1 MPSPLHQSGGQRQWR
16 LRLALSCPSGKPL
29 VVHRF
34 LTLLLAAAA
43 GTAQAQTAP
52 GQTAPP
58 LPAAVPAA
66 VPAAMPAAVPVAPPV
81 TPPVILPEGDV
92 IAGPQ
97 SPLPD
102 LPGGESVAWPDV
114 ESTTSG
120 DGDAPDVAVRYTVEV
135 SGLTELGLEDEFRGL
150 SSLWLH
156 RGEETN
162 LAQLGRRI
170 SEDRDLVDLLLRSI
184 GHYGGQARIS
194 IAPGTAAQPAN
205 IVRVVAQPTNVVRV
219 VAQPGPVYN
228 FREITITAPPGQANN
243 TDPAPIVSRLLPIRV
258 GDAVEAARVQSAQD
272 GLPIRL
278 ADAGYPFARIAPPDI
293 TIDHASRDATLA
305 QSVDLGRRGV
315 FGAIRI
321 DDGVKG
327 MDSKHVAL
335 LARFKPGDRYSNAGR
350 EDLRRALVQT
360 GMFGA
365 VAIKPGEGAV
375 RDDGTQTVNL
385 DITSEAAP
393 MRTIALSGGFSTGQG
408 VRAEGSWTHRNLFP
422 PEGAFTARAV
432 AAQREQ
438 VAQVELRKRNFGQRD
453 RQLLATGGFSSSQ
466 QFAFAAETLGISAAL
481 ARESNILWQKDWTWS
496 IGAQALIT
504 SQRDRSVRGDPRRTF
519 TVLALPAS
527 ITWDRSD
534 DLLNPSRGFRLT
546 TRLSPEFTL
555 RNQSNFNY
563 LKAQFEA
570 TAYQPF
576 GDSLV
581 LAGRFHIGSIIGAN
595 RGVIAPD
602 RRFYAG
608 GGGSVRGYVFQGVG
622 PRNIDNVPTGGNSLT
637 ELAVEARYRFQAL
650 GQDLGIVAFVD
661 AGEVSS
667 GTAPAFD
674 RLSVGAGIGA
684 RFYTGFGPVRVDIAT
699 PVNPQAGD
707 PRLVFYVSIGQAF

>member
-1 MPSPLHQSGGQRQWR
+1 MPSPLHQSGSQSQRR
-16 LRLALSCPSGKPL
+16 VRLALSCPSGKPHL
-29 VVHRF
+29 VHRF
-34 LTLLLAAAA
+34 LPLLLATAAA
-43 GTAQAQTAP
+43 TAQAQTAP
-52 GQTAPP
+52 AEPPPPAPTAE
-58 LPAAVPAA
+58 PAV
-66 VPAAMPAAVPVAPPV
+66 PPV
-81 TPPVILPEGDV
+81 TDAIP
-92 IAGPQ
+92 GPQ
-97 SPLPD
+97 APLPD
-102 LPGGESVAWPDV
+102 LPGGEAVAWPDV
-114 ESTTSG
+114 ESTTG
-120 DGDAPDVAVRYTVEV
+120 GEAELPDAAIRYRVEV
-135 SGLTELGLEDEFRGL
+135 TGLAELGLDDEFRGL

-170 SEDRDLVDLLLRSI
+170 AEDRDLTELLLRSI
-184 GHYGGQARIS
+184 GHYGSQARIN
-194 IAPGTAAQPAN
+194 IEPAQAGQPS
-205 IVRVVAQPTNVVRV
+205 IVRVRAT
-219 VAQPGPVYN
+219 AGPIYN
-228 FREITITAPPGQANN
+228 FREITITAPDDALGP
-243 TDPAPIVSRLLPIRV
+243 DPARIVSRLLPIRV

-278 ADAGYPFARIAPPDI
+278 ADAGYPFARIAPRDI
-293 TIDHASRDATLA
+293 TIDHASRDATLV

-327 MDSKHVAL
+327 MDEKHVAL

-360 GMFGA
+360 GLFGA
-365 VAIKPGEGAV
+365 VAIKPAEGAV
-375 RDDGTQTVNL
+375 RDDGTQTVDL
-385 DITSEAAP
+385 DISSEAAP
-393 MRTIALSGGFSTGQG
+393 MRTIALAGGFSTGQG
-408 VRAEGSWTHRNLFP
+408 VRVEGSWTHRNLFP

-438 VAQVELRKRNFGQRD
+438 VAQLELRKRNFGQRD
-453 RQLLATGGFSSSQ
+453 RQLLVAGGLSANR
-466 QFAFAAETLGISAAL
+466 QFAFDSQTIGISASL
-481 ARESNILWQKDWTWS
+481 ARESNIIWQKDWTWS
-496 IGAQALIT
+496 VGAQMLVT
-504 SQRDRSVRGDPRRTF
+504 SQRDFSLPRSDPRSTF

-527 ITWDRSD
+527 VTWDRSD

-555 RNQSNFNY
+555 RNRSNFNY
-563 LKAQFEA
+563 FKAQFEA
-570 TAYQPF
+570 TAYKPI

-581 LAGRFHIGSIIGAN
+581 LAGRFHLGSIIGAN

-667 GTAPAFD
+667 GTTPAFD
-674 RLSVGAGIGA
+674 RLSLGAGIGA

-699 PVNPQAGD
+699 PVNPQKGD

>member
-1 MPSPLHQSGGQRQWR
+1 MPSPLHQSGGQRQRR
-16 LRLALSCPSGKPL
+16 LRLALSCPSGKPHL
-29 VVHRF
+29 VHRF
-34 LTLLLAAAA
+34 LPLLLATVA

-52 GQTAPP
+52 AGPPTPVPAAEPEAPP
-58 LPAAVPAA
+58 LADDIP
-66 VPAAMPAAVPVAPPV
+66 
-81 TPPVILPEGDV
+81 
-92 IAGPQ
+92 GPQ
-97 SPLPD
+97 APLPD
-102 LPGGESVAWPDV
+102 LPGGEAVAWPDV
-114 ESTTSG
+114 DSATGGEA
-120 DGDAPDVAVRYTVEV
+120 DAPDAAIRYRVEV
-135 SGLTELGLEDEFRGL
+135 SGLAELGLDDEFRGL

-170 SEDRDLVDLLLRSI
+170 AEDRDLTELLLRSI
-184 GHYGGQARIS
+184 GHYGSQARIS
-194 IAPGTAAQPAN
+194 IEPAQAGQPS
-205 IVRVVAQPTNVVRV
+205 IVRVRAT
-219 VAQPGPVYN
+219 PGPIYN
-228 FREITITAPPGQANN
+228 FREITITAPAGALGP
-243 TDPAPIVSRLLPIRV
+243 DPARTVSRLLPIRV

-293 TIDHASRDATLA
+293 TIDHASRDATLV
-305 QSVDLGRRGV
+305 QSIDLGRRGV

-327 MDSKHVAL
+327 MDEKHVAL
-335 LARFKPGDRYSNAGR
+335 LARFKPGVRYSNAGR

-360 GMFGA
+360 GLFGA
-365 VAIKPGEGAV
+365 VAIKPDEGAV
-375 RDDGTQTVNL
+375 REDGTQTVDL
-385 DITSEAAP
+385 DISSEAAP
-393 MRTIALSGGFSTGQG
+393 MRTIALAGGFSTGQG
-408 VRAEGSWTHRNLFP
+408 VRAEGSWTHRNMFP
-422 PEGAFTARAV
+422 PEGAFTARAMG
-432 AAQREQ
+432 AQREQ

-453 RQLLATGGFSSSQ
+453 RQLLVAGGFTASQ

-527 ITWDRSD
+527 VTWDRSD

-555 RNQSNFNY
+555 RDQSNFNY

-570 TAYQPF
+570 TAYKPF

-581 LAGRFHIGSIIGAN
+581 LAGRFHLGSIVGAN

-622 PRNIDNVPTGGNSLT
+622 PRNADNVPTGGNSLT

-661 AGEVSS
+661 AGEVST
-667 GTAPAFD
+667 GTTPAFD
-674 RLSVGAGIGA
+674 RLSLGAGIGA

-699 PVNPQAGD
+699 PVNPQKGD

>member
-1 MPSPLHQSGGQRQWR
+1 MPSPLHQSGDQRQSH
-16 LRLALSCPSGKPL
+16 LRLALSCPWGKPHL
-29 VVHRF
+29 VHWF
-34 LTLLLAAAA
+34 LPLLLATAA
-43 GTAQAQTAP
+43 GTAHAQTAP
-52 GQTAPP
+52 AQPAPPTLAAEPATAPATDMIP
-58 LPAAVPAA
+58 
-66 VPAAMPAAVPVAPPV
+66 
-81 TPPVILPEGDV
+81 
-92 IAGPQ
+92 GPQ

-102 LPGGESVAWPDV
+102 LPGGEAVAWPDIETTTGGDV
-114 ESTTSG
+114 E
-120 DGDAPDVAVRYTVEV
+120 APDAAIRYRVEV
-135 SGLTELGLEDEFRGL
+135 SGLAELGLDDEFRGL

-170 SEDRDLVDLLLRSI
+170 AEDRDLVDLLLRSI

-194 IAPGTAAQPAN
+194 IAPGTATQPAS
-205 IVRVVAQPTNVVRV
+205 IVRV
-219 VAQPGPVYN
+219 VAQPGPVYS
-228 FREITITAPPGQANN
+228 FREITITAPPAGVNSS
-243 TDPAPIVSRLLPIRV
+243 DPARPDPSRIVSRLLPIRV

-293 TIDHASRDATLA
+293 SIDHASRDATLV

-315 FGAIRI
+315 FGPIRI

-335 LARFKPGDRYSNAGR
+335 LARFKPSDRYSNAGR

-360 GMFGA
+360 GLFGA

-375 RDDGTQTVNL
+375 REDGTQTVEL
-385 DITSEAAP
+385 DISSEAAP
-393 MRTIALSGGFSTGQG
+393 MRTIALAGGFSTGQG

-453 RQLLATGGFSSSQ
+453 RQLLVAGGLTASQ

-496 IGAQALIT
+496 VGAQALIT
-504 SQRDRSVRGDPRRTF
+504 SQRDRSVAGDPRRTF

-527 ITWDRSD
+527 VTWDRSD

-555 RNQSNFNY
+555 RERSNFNY

-581 LAGRFHIGSIIGAN
+581 LAGRFHLGSIVGAS

-622 PRNIDNVPTGGNSLT
+622 PRNAENVPTGGNSLT

-661 AGEVSS
+661 AGEVST

-674 RLSVGAGIGA
+674 RLSLGAGIGA

-699 PVNPQAGD
+699 PVNPQKGD

>member
-1 MPSPLHQSGGQRQWR
+1 MAEP
-16 LRLALSCPSGKPL
+16 AI
-29 VVHRF
+29 
-34 LTLLLAAAA
+34 
-43 GTAQAQTAP
+43 P
-52 GQTAPP
+52 G
-58 LPAAVPAA
+58 
-66 VPAAMPAAVPVAPPV
+66 
-81 TPPVILPEGDV
+81 PE
-92 IAGPQ
+92 

-102 LPGGESVAWPDV
+102 LPGGEAVAWPDV
-114 ESTTSG
+114 ESTTG
-120 DGDAPDVAVRYTVEV
+120 GEVAAPDAAIRYRVEV
-135 SGLTELGLEDEFRGL
+135 SGLAELGLEDEFRGL

-170 SEDRDLVDLLLRSI
+170 AEDRDLTELLLRSI
-184 GHYGGQARIS
+184 GHYGSQARIT
-194 IAPGTAAQPAN
+194 IVPGAAGQPSL
-205 IVRVVAQPTNVVRV
+205 IRVA
-219 VAQPGPVYN
+219 AKPGPVYN
-228 FREITITAPPGQANN
+228 FKEITITAPPGALGP
-243 TDPAPIVSRLLPIRV
+243 DPSRIVSRLLPIRV

-293 TIDHASRDATLA
+293 TIDHATRDAVLL

-315 FGAIRI
+315 FGAIHI

-327 MDSKHVAL
+327 MDDKHVSL

-360 GMFGA
+360 GLFGA

-375 RDDGTQTVNL
+375 RDDGTQTVDL
-385 DITSEAAP
+385 VITSEPAP

-408 VRAEGSWTHRNLFP
+408 VRLEGSWSHRNLFP

-453 RQLLATGGFSSSQ
+453 RQLLVTGGFSSSQ
-466 QFAFAAETLGISAAL
+466 QFAFAAETLGVSAAL
-481 ARESNILWQKDWTWS
+481 ARESNIIWQKDWTWS
-496 IGAQALIT
+496 VGAQALIT
-504 SQRDRSVRGDPRRTF
+504 SQRDRSATGDPRRTF
-519 TVLALPAS
+519 TVLAFPS
-527 ITWDRSD
+527 SVTWDRSD

-546 TRLSPEFTL
+546 GRLSPEFTL

-570 TAYQPF
+570 TAYKPI

-581 LAGRFHIGSIIGAN
+581 LAGRFHIGSIVGAS

-622 PRNIDNVPTGGNSLT
+622 PRNADNVPTGGNSLT
-637 ELAVEARYRFQAL
+637 ELAVEARYRFQAF

-661 AGEVSS
+661 AGEVST
-667 GTAPAFD
+667 GTTPSFD
-674 RLSVGAGIGA
+674 RLSLGAGIGA

-707 PRLVFYVSIGQAF
+707 PKLVFYVSIGQAF